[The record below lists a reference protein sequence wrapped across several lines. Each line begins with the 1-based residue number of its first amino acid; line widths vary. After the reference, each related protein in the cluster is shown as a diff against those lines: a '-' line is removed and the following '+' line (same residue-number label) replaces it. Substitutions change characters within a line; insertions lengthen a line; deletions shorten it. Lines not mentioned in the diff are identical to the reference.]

1 LLLGFFHSWHR
12 KILFPSGL
20 KQLSKTKHEN
30 SPKPAK
36 GQDKN
41 PPGGFGF
48 IAVIGPEF
56 TEDIKAI
63 GWQPQAKPGDGYFP
77 HAIPKAYGF
86 EAATQG
92 GTLLLNI
99 RIRFCR

>member
-1 LLLGFFHSWHR
+1 MIWD
-12 KILFPSGL
+12 
-20 KQLSKTKHEN
+20 LSEM
-30 SPKPAK
+30 
-36 GQDKN
+36 
-41 PPGGFGF
+41 
-48 IAVIGPEF
+48 AVFRPEF

-63 GWQPQAKPGDGYFP
+63 GWQPQAKLGDGFLL

-92 GTLLLNI
+92 AALLLNI